1 MPAQEFAFFDTDVG
15 RCGIT
20 WGPGGIV
27 GVQLPE
33 RNENATRARL
43 LRHYP
48 DARETPPPP
57 HIRPVIDNI
66 VALLHGEK
74 RDLSDAVLDMQG
86 VPQFRQDVYAVAR
99 TIPAG
104 GTLTYGD
111 IAARLGDRSVAREV
125 GEAMGQNPFPLIV
138 PCHRV
143 LAAGGKPG
151 GFSAA
156 GGVTTKLRLLEIEGA
171 QVGDVPTLFD
181 SLPLA
186 AKPRRP

>member
-1 MPAQEFAFFDTDVG
+1 MGVGSPGRVRAPAAGARLHRIMPAQEFAFFDTDVG

-43 LRHYP
+43 LRRYP

-86 VPQFRQDVYAVAR
+86 VPRFRQDIY
-99 TIPAG
+99 
-104 GTLTYGD
+104 
-111 IAARLGDRSVAREV
+111 
-125 GEAMGQNPFPLIV
+125 
-138 PCHRV
+138 
-143 LAAGGKPG
+143 
-151 GFSAA
+151 
-156 GGVTTKLRLLEIEGA
+156 
-171 QVGDVPTLFD
+171 
-181 SLPLA
+181 
-186 AKPRRP
+186 